1 MATLPYGRQKIL
13 EFGGL
18 MLMNPDPV
26 LYMLDEPFAGLAQG
40 EITRYLTLMRQM
52 REAGK
57 TFLIVEH
64 NVRLIMTICD
74 TIVVLDHGEKIAVGP
89 PAESSGTPGWWRRI
103 SAMPALLEID
113 RLTSGY
119 GAVPAL
125 HDVSL
130 TVEALET
137 VCVLGA
143 NGAGKTTLVNTI
155 AGVLKPSGGRITFQ
169 GEDVTHLK
177 PEQLAA
183 RGLALVRQGR
193 SVFPHM
199 TVRENLDMGAYLV
212 RDRAAAQE
220 RREAAFEMFPF
231 LQQRAGQ
238 MAGSMSG
245 GEQKMLEIA
254 RSLMFPVKLLI
265 LDEPSLGLAPMVVDT
280 MFDASGGSTAS
291 G

>member
-1 MATLPYGRQKIL
+1 
-13 EFGGL
+13 
-18 MLMNPDPV
+18 
-26 LYMLDEPFAGLAQG
+26 
-40 EITRYLTLMRQM
+40 
-52 REAGK
+52 
-57 TFLIVEH
+57 
-64 NVRLIMTICD
+64 
-74 TIVVLDHGEKIAVGP
+74 
-89 PAESSGTPGWWRRI
+89 
-103 SAMPALLEID
+103 MPALLDID

-119 GAVPAL
+119 GAVPVL

-169 GEDVTHLK
+169 GEDVTRLK
-177 PEQLAA
+177 PEHLAA

-212 RDRAAAQE
+212 RDRASAQE
-220 RREAAFEMFPF
+220 RLEAAFEMFPF
-231 LQQRAGQ
+231 LRERASQ

-254 RSLMFPVKLLI
+254 RSLMLPVKLLI

-280 MFDASGGSTAS
+280 IFERIRQFNRLGMTVLLVEQTALGALGIARRGYVLELGRVRLQDTS
-291 G
+291 ERLLKSPEVREYYLGIGAE

>member
-1 MATLPYGRQKIL
+1 
-13 EFGGL
+13 
-18 MLMNPDPV
+18 
-26 LYMLDEPFAGLAQG
+26 
-40 EITRYLTLMRQM
+40 
-52 REAGK
+52 
-57 TFLIVEH
+57 
-64 NVRLIMTICD
+64 
-74 TIVVLDHGEKIAVGP
+74 
-89 PAESSGTPGWWRRI
+89 
-103 SAMPALLEID
+103 MPALLEID

-169 GEDVTHLK
+169 GEDVTQLK
-177 PEQLAA
+177 PEHLAA

-212 RDRAAAQE
+212 RDRASAQE
-220 RREAAFEMFPF
+220 RLEAAFEMFPF

-254 RSLMFPVKLLI
+254 RSLMLPVKLLI

-280 MFDASGGSTAS
+280 IFERIREFNRLGMTVLLVEQNALGALGIARRGYVLELGRVRLQDTSERLLKSPEVQEYYLGIGAE
-291 G
+291 

>member
-1 MATLPYGRQKIL
+1 
-13 EFGGL
+13 
-18 MLMNPDPV
+18 
-26 LYMLDEPFAGLAQG
+26 
-40 EITRYLTLMRQM
+40 
-52 REAGK
+52 
-57 TFLIVEH
+57 
-64 NVRLIMTICD
+64 
-74 TIVVLDHGEKIAVGP
+74 
-89 PAESSGTPGWWRRI
+89 
-103 SAMPALLEID
+103 MPALLEID

-119 GAVPAL
+119 GAVPVL

-155 AGVLKPSGGRITFQ
+155 AGVLKPSGGRVTFR
-169 GEDVTHLK
+169 GEDVTQLK
-177 PEQLAA
+177 PEHLAA

-212 RDRAAAQE
+212 RDRASAQE
-220 RREAAFEMFPF
+220 RLEAAFEMFPF
-231 LQQRAGQ
+231 LRERVDQ

-254 RSLMFPVKLLI
+254 RSLMLPVKLLI
-265 LDEPSLGLAPMVVDT
+265 LDEPSLGLAPIVVDSI
-280 MFDASGGSTAS
+280 FDRIRGFNRLGMTVLLVEQNALGALGIARRGYVLELGRVRLHDTSERLLESPEVQEYYLGIGGE
-291 G
+291 

>member
-1 MATLPYGRQKIL
+1 
-13 EFGGL
+13 
-18 MLMNPDPV
+18 
-26 LYMLDEPFAGLAQG
+26 
-40 EITRYLTLMRQM
+40 
-52 REAGK
+52 
-57 TFLIVEH
+57 
-64 NVRLIMTICD
+64 
-74 TIVVLDHGEKIAVGP
+74 
-89 PAESSGTPGWWRRI
+89 
-103 SAMPALLEID
+103 MPALLEVD

-155 AGVLKPSGGRITFQ
+155 AGVLKPSGGRIIFQ
-169 GEDVTHLK
+169 GEDVTQLK
-177 PEQLAA
+177 PEHLAA

-220 RREAAFEMFPF
+220 RLEAAFEMFPF

-254 RSLMFPVKLLI
+254 RSLMLPVKLLI
-265 LDEPSLGLAPMVVDT
+265 LDEPSLGLAPMMVDT
-280 MFDASGGSTAS
+280 IFERIREFNRLGMTVLLVEQNALGALGIARRGYVLELGRVRLQDTSERLLKSPEVQEYYLGLGAE
-291 G
+291 

>member
-1 MATLPYGRQKIL
+1 
-13 EFGGL
+13 
-18 MLMNPDPV
+18 
-26 LYMLDEPFAGLAQG
+26 
-40 EITRYLTLMRQM
+40 
-52 REAGK
+52 
-57 TFLIVEH
+57 
-64 NVRLIMTICD
+64 
-74 TIVVLDHGEKIAVGP
+74 
-89 PAESSGTPGWWRRI
+89 
-103 SAMPALLEID
+103 MPALLEID

-119 GAVPAL
+119 GVVPAL

-169 GEDVTHLK
+169 GEDVTQLK
-177 PEQLAA
+177 PEHLAA

-212 RDRAAAQE
+212 RDRASAQE
-220 RREAAFEMFPF
+220 RLEAAFEMFPF

-254 RSLMFPVKLLI
+254 RSLMLPVKLLI

-280 MFDASGGSTAS
+280 IFERIREFNRLGMTVLLVEQNALGALGIARRGYVLELGRVRLQDTSERLLKSPEVQEYYLGIGAE
-291 G
+291 